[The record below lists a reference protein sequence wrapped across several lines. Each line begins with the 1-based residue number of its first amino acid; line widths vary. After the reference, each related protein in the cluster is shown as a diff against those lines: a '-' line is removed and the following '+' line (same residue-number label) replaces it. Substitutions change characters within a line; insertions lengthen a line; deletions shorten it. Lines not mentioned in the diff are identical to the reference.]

1 LSSAEQR
8 AAELRRVIEHHNHR
22 YYVLDEPDVGDD
34 EYDALLNELRDLEAE
49 HPELRTPD
57 SPTQRVGAKPLDKFE
72 PVEHLQPM
80 LSLANARN
88 EEELRAWDA
97 RVRKLAG
104 EDAPEITYGTE
115 PKIDGLAIS
124 LVYENGLFVRGATRG
139 DGEIGEDVTQNL
151 RTIKEIPLRI
161 DRGAG
166 EEEPPPLVEVRGEV
180 YLPRSAFARLNEQ
193 RAEAGEPTFANPRN
207 SAAGSIRQLDP
218 ALAAARPLSMWCY
231 GIGATDG
238 ISFERH
244 SESLQWLRDHGFK
257 VAPQTEVHEDLE
269 SLVAECRRWEN
280 DRESLDYEID
290 GVVVKVDDL
299 SLQRELGVVGREP
312 RGAIAWK
319 FAPMTATTTLRAVM
333 WNVGRT
339 GHMVPFAN
347 LEPVQVSGVT
357 VKLATL
363 HNEED
368 LRRKDVRDGDE
379 VIVMRAGDVIPQ
391 VVSPTPQAQR
401 AKRNPPPKPPSHCPA
416 CGTETVKPEDAVFT
430 ICPNRASC
438 PGQLFQAVK
447 HFVSRGAMDIDGFG
461 EKQASRFLSDGLI
474 SNVADIYELE
484 KERLMELEGFG
495 EISAQNLLNAIE
507 ASKQVPF
514 FRVLYALGIPGIG
527 YVNAKNIAGHF
538 RSFDALAAATTEQIV
553 ETPGIGEVLADTI
566 RQTLDEERTQELI
579 ERLRGH
585 GLKMEEEGPIPG
597 TEGPLVGQT
606 FVLTG
611 TLPNLSREKA
621 AELIEAAGGKV
632 TGSVSKKT
640 TFVVA
645 GSEPGSKL
653 AKAEKLGVEVI
664 DEERLNELLSSAG
677 GEAGSS
683 A

>member
-1 LSSAEQR
+1 VEER
-8 AAELRRVIEHHNHR
+8 AAELRREIERHNQL
-22 YYVLDEPDVGDD
+22 YYVRDEPEIGDD
-34 EYDALLNELRDLEAE
+34 EYDALLDELRSIEAD

-57 SPTQRVGAKPLDKFE
+57 SPTQRVGAKPLDKFH
-72 PVEHLQPM
+72 PVTHLQPM

-124 LVYENGLFVRGATRG
+124 LVYEDGVFVRGATRG

-151 RTIKEIPLRI
+151 RTIKVIPLRI
-161 DRGAG
+161 EDA
-166 EEEPPPLVEVRGEV
+166 PPLLEVRGEV
-180 YLPRSAFARLNEQ
+180 YLPRSAFARLNEE
-193 RAEAGEPTFANPRN
+193 RAAAGEPTFANPRN

-218 ALAAARPLSMWCY
+218 ALAASRPLSMWCY

-238 ISFERH
+238 IAFERH

-257 VAPQTEVHEDLE
+257 VAPDTKVHEDLE

-299 SLQRELGVVGREP
+299 ELQRSLGVVGREP

-319 FAPMTATTTLRAVM
+319 FAPMTATTTLRSVM

-368 LRRKDVRDGDE
+368 LKRKDVRDGDE

-401 AKRNPPPKPPSHCPA
+401 KRKRNPTPAPPSECPA
-416 CGTETVKPEDAVFT
+416 CGTPTIKPEEAVFT

-474 SNVADIYELE
+474 QNVADIYGITEDQLVG
-484 KERLMELEGFG
+484 LEGFG
-495 EISAQNLLNAIE
+495 EISARNLLAAID
-507 ASKQVPF
+507 ASKEVPF

-527 YVNAKNIAGHF
+527 YVNARNLAQQF
-538 RSFDALAAATTEQIV
+538 RSIDALIAATTEQIV

-566 RQTLDEERTQELI
+566 CETLAEERTRDLV
-579 ERLRGH
+579 ERLRAA

-597 TEGPLVGQT
+597 TEGPLVGKT

-611 TLPNLSREKA
+611 TLPDLSREKA
-621 AELIEAAGGKV
+621 TELIEAAGGKV

-640 TFVVA
+640 DYVVA
-645 GSEPGSKL
+645 GAEPGSKL
-653 AKAEKLGVEVI
+653 AKAQDLGVEVI
-664 DEERLNELLSSAG
+664 DADGLRGLLNG
-677 GEAGSS
+677 GT
-683 A
+683 

>member
-1 LSSAEQR
+1 LSRANAEKR
-8 AAELRRVIEHHNHR
+8 AAELRRVIEGHNHR
-22 YYVLDEPDVGDD
+22 YYVLDEPTVSDA
-34 EYDALLNELRDLEAE
+34 EYDQLLDELREIEAAN
-49 HPELRTPD
+49 PELRTPD
-57 SPTQRVGAKPLDKFE
+57 SPTQRVGGRPLDKFE

-97 RVRKLAG
+97 RVRKLAENAG
-104 EDAPEITYGTE
+104 ADADSIAYGSE

-124 LVYENGLFVRGATRG
+124 LVYEDGLFVRGATRG

-151 RTIKEIPLRI
+151 RTIAAIPLRI
-161 DRGAG
+161 DPPSGGRGT
-166 EEEPPPLVEVRGEV
+166 PRLVEVRGEV
-180 YLPRSAFARLNEQ
+180 YLPRSAFAKLNEQ

-218 ALAAARPLSMWCY
+218 AIAAARPLSMWCY
-231 GIGATDG
+231 GIGASEGLDVG
-238 ISFERH
+238 RH
-244 SESLQWLRDHGFK
+244 SQTLAWLRDHGFK
-257 VAPQTEVHEDLE
+257 VAPDTKVHTDLE

-299 SLQRELGVVGREP
+299 ELQRALGVVGREP
-312 RGAIAWK
+312 RAAIAWK
-319 FAPMTATTTLRAVM
+319 FAPMTATTTLRSVM

-401 AKRNPPPKPPSHCPA
+401 KRKRNAPPEPPATCPA
-416 CGTETVKPEDAVFT
+416 CGTETVKAEDAVFT

-461 EKQASRFLSDGLI
+461 EKQAYRFLSDGLI
-474 SNVADIYELE
+474 ENVADIYRLD
-484 KERLMELEGFG
+484 KERLQELEGFG
-495 EISAQNLLNAIE
+495 EVSAQNLLDAIE
-507 ASKQVPF
+507 RSKEVPF

-527 YVNAKNIAGHF
+527 YVNARNLAGQF
-538 RSFDALAAATTEQIV
+538 RSIDALSKASPEEII
-553 ETPGIGEVLADTI
+553 ETPGIGAVLAETI
-566 RQTLDEERTQELI
+566 QQTLAEDRTQELI
-579 ERLRGH
+579 AALSDA

-597 TEGPLVGQT
+597 TEGPLVGKT

-611 TLPNLSREKA
+611 TLPDLSREKA
-621 AELIEAAGGKV
+621 TERIEAAGGKV

-640 TFVVA
+640 DFLVA
-645 GSEPGSKL
+645 GAEPGTKL
-653 AKAEKLGVEVI
+653 AKAEQLGVEVV
-664 DEERLNELLSSAG
+664 DQDRLLALLDG
-677 GEAGSS
+677 GG
-683 A
+683 